1 MLCSRTACGREIPDD
16 AIYCP
21 YCGKKQMVT
30 DRPAGPKG
38 RMPNGSGSV
47 VKRGRTYTIIY
58 RKMQGGQMIMRSKG
72 GFATKAAARAY
83 YPMLANPQDNP
94 QMATVA
100 QLWIMLQKTR
110 KWQDISQDKRGHYAT
125 AYKRL
130 APIHDREIGSLRF
143 FELQDLVED
152 LPGAF
157 YPKRDAKTVLQK
169 LFDVAVVN
177 EFISPAKA
185 QLISYLELPSKPLT
199 AQDARTPAEMQAIW
213 DDWNA
218 GHDVAGYM
226 LIMAYLGL
234 RTGELMA
241 IDPDAVDLD
250 ARCVV
255 GGIKTEAGR
264 NREIPIAQAV
274 LPVVREL
281 LPKAKSGLCAYGIE
295 KLYSEYGKM
304 IERTGIRQLRPYCQ
318 RHTCYTRLL
327 EIKPEIPQAVINA
340 IVGHSNGKLADTYG
354 HISLAAKLAAVDAM
368 QMVPEDV
375 NN

>member
-21 YCGKKQMVT
+21 YCGKKQTVT

-47 VKRGRTYTIIY
+47 FKRGRTYTILY
-58 RKMQGGQMIMRSKG
+58 RKYENGKLISRTKG
-72 GFATKAAARAY
+72 GFLTKAEARAY
-83 YPMLANPQDNP
+83 YTLLANPQENP
-94 QMATVA
+94 KTATID
-100 QLWIMLQKTR
+100 QLWIMLQRTR

-130 APIHDREIGSLRF
+130 APIHAREINSLRF
-143 FELQDLVED
+143 FELQNLVED
-152 LPGAF
+152 LPGSF

-169 LFDVAVVN
+169 IYDVAVIN

-185 QLISYLELPSKPLT
+185 QLIGYLELPSKPLT

-213 DDWNA
+213 DDWTA

-241 IDPDAVDLD
+241 IGPASVNLET
-250 ARCVV
+250 RCVV
-255 GGIKTEAGR
+255 GGIKTEAGK

-274 LPVVREL
+274 LPVMQQL

-295 KLYSEYGKM
+295 KLYNEYSKM

-327 EIKPEIPQAVINA
+327 EVKPEIPQAVINS
-340 IVGHSNGKLADTYG
+340 IIGHSNGKLADTYG

-368 QMVPEDV
+368 QMV
-375 NN
+375 